1 MSAVPLAFPRAA
13 AVAGAAVFVA
23 AVFAVSVSP
32 AAANATDAAA
42 SPWTEGPSARARLVS
57 AGQTNLQDT
66 PLLLALELDLQ
77 PGWKTY
83 WRSPGAAGFGAEI
96 DWSESEN
103 FAAAE
108 IMWPRPRR
116 FSLFDEAAL
125 GYEGRV
131 LLPLSVT
138 PRDSE
143 QPLGLNGDLLY
154 LVCRELCIPHEARLT
169 LTLPPSSSSS
179 SPPTE
184 TGASPFAAEIH
195 AALADVPTPASHQ
208 VRLVSQT
215 LTRAGDSS
223 LRPSPHDT
231 FEPRAFLSLTLAT
244 PAPLAAPD
252 LFAEAGD
259 DVLFGRP
266 LAVAGDGENVTLT
279 LPLTTPPGRSLA
291 SLAEQPLTLTLFDA
305 DPAAVPAS
313 ARGWEIRAAFAG
325 GEGGASAPLL
335 TALLFAFLGGLV
347 LNAMPCVL
355 PVLSLKLLAVVRVR
369 REDDEAAARRELRRG
384 FMLSSL
390 GIFLSFAVLGSAALG
405 ARGLGFAVGWGVQ
418 FQQPFFLAFMATACV
433 LFSAWLMD
441 WWRPA
446 IPLPQRRR
454 RTTGAATGMTSDVA
468 TGMTTGG
475 AMVKSAYESANATA
489 GVTAVKTTGA
499 TADVT
504 AGGTTNAMTDD
515 AASMAAGVTTIEAAV
530 KSANESVNES
540 ANESAP
546 RDSALSHVAA
556 GVLATLLATPCSA
569 PFLGVAV
576 GLAFVL
582 PTAAGALIF
591 AGLAT
596 GFATPWLL
604 VALWPSCARLL
615 PKPGAWMIV
624 LERVFALALL
634 ATALWLLFVLASV
647 TSAPTALTLAV
658 LFAFALLFLARI
670 ARRGGS
676 PAGGLSGAN
685 AAAAVT
691 LTLALFL
698 VALLPRNDD
707 GDIGGAGGGFA
718 YRGGESDLWT
728 PFAPRRVGRAVSE
741 GKVVVLT
748 FTADW
753 CITCKVNQAGALS
766 AAGVLEALGDEDTLA
781 LLGDWTRPDEE
792 IAGWLSRHGRFGIP
806 FTAVYGPSAPRGV
819 LLPEV
824 LTEGAVLAAIAEAR
838 AG

>member
-1 MSAVPLAFPRAA
+1 DVYKR
-13 AVAGAAVFVA
+13 
-23 AVFAVSVSP
+23 
-32 AAANATDAAA
+32 
-42 SPWTEGPSARARLVS
+42 
-57 AGQTNLQDT
+57 Q
-66 PLLLALELDLQ
+66 ELDLQ

-138 PRDSE
+138 PRNPE
-143 QPLGLNGDLLY
+143 QPLSLNGDLLY

-184 TGASPFAAEIH
+184 TGARPFAAEIH

-313 ARGWEIRAAFAG
+313 ARGWEIRAEFAG

-454 RTTGAATGMTSDVA
+454 TAKVTTGGTAKVT
-468 TGMTTGG
+468 TGMTT
-475 AMVKSAYESANATA
+475 SAAAVESANESANATA
-489 GVTAVKTTGA
+489 NVTMSGA
-499 TADVT
+499 AGMT

-515 AASMAAGVTTIEAAV
+515 AASMAAGVTTSEAAV

-546 RDSALSHVAA
+546 RDSALSHIAA

-582 PTAAGALIF
+582 PTAAGPLVF
-591 AGLAT
+591 ARLGAC
-596 GFATPWLL
+596 FADPWCF
-604 VALWPSCARLL
+604 VALWAARARLVRNRGGWVVVCASIFAAARLL
-615 PKPGAWMIV
+615 RARGLWVVRLPVSSAAH
-624 LERVFALALL
+624 ALALAPHSFL
-634 ATALWLLFVLASV
+634 QLL
-647 TSAPTALTLAV
+647 
-658 LFAFALLFLARI
+658 
-670 ARRGGS
+670 
-676 PAGGLSGAN
+676 
-685 AAAAVT
+685 
-691 LTLALFL
+691 
-698 VALLPRNDD
+698 
-707 GDIGGAGGGFA
+707 
-718 YRGGESDLWT
+718 
-728 PFAPRRVGRAVSE
+728 
-741 GKVVVLT
+741 VV
-748 FTADW
+748 
-753 CITCKVNQAGALS
+753 
-766 AAGVLEALGDEDTLA
+766 
-781 LLGDWTRPDEE
+781 
-792 IAGWLSRHGRFGIP
+792 
-806 FTAVYGPSAPRGV
+806 
-819 LLPEV
+819 
-824 LTEGAVLAAIAEAR
+824 
-838 AG
+838 

>member
-13 AVAGAAVFVA
+13 AVFALTAV

-138 PRDSE
+138 PRNPE
-143 QPLGLNGDLLY
+143 QPLSLNGDLLY

-313 ARGWEIRAAFAG
+313 ARGWEIRAEFAG

-454 RTTGAATGMTSDVA
+454 TAKVTTGGTAKVT
-468 TGMTTGG
+468 TGMTT
-475 AMVKSAYESANATA
+475 SAAAVESANESENATA
-489 GVTAVKTTGA
+489 NVTMSGA
-499 TADVT
+499 AGMT

-515 AASMAAGVTTIEAAV
+515 AASMAAGVTTSEAAV

-546 RDSALSHVAA
+546 RDSALSHIAA

-591 AGLAT
+591 FGLAL

-658 LFAFALLFLARI
+658 LFAFALLLLARI

-676 PAGGLSGAN
+676 MSGGLSGAN
-685 AAAAVT
+685 AAAVVT

-698 VALLPRNDD
+698 VALLPRDNS
-707 GDIGGAGGGFA
+707 GDIGGAGDGFA